1 MAAIIHRITNKSAF
15 NRLLIK
21 YLNSA
26 GVEYTANIGP
36 GDNNPREFCGMQY
49 SFKFQM
55 IEERS
60 GNPPIDAQEYTDYHL
75 EAGSTCDAQ
84 PPGNG
89 AGTGGPPP
97 SGEINT
103 KFKLRLIST
112 STAGSRQ
119 TNILNGVRMQ
129 SGEVVEFDAKNFKS
143 GVSVQSE
150 YDSNAFNLLT
160 TNKRFQLQGG
170 STLFIY
176 TTTKGEPGESSR
188 SFDLR
193 NIGNTIIEETIQFQ
207 PIQSPPQDNTNV
219 NVVIQLNGND
229 AYAVA

>member
-26 GVEYTANIGP
+26 GFEYTANIGP
-36 GDNNPREFCGMQY
+36 GDNEPKEFCGQQY
-49 SFKFQM
+49 SFKFQTV
-55 IEERS
+55 EERS
-60 GNPPIDAQEYTDYHL
+60 GNPPVDAQEYNDYTL
-75 EAGSTCDAQ
+75 EAGSTCDRQ

-89 AGTGGPPP
+89 AGTGDVPKDKV
-97 SGEINT
+97 NT
-103 KFKLRLIST
+103 IFKLRLIST
-112 STAGSRQ
+112 NTAGSKQ
-119 TNILNGVRMQ
+119 TNILNGVKMQ

-160 TNKRFQLQGG
+160 TNKRFQLQGE

-176 TTTKGEPGESSR
+176 TTTNQNIHINSFTHFSSK
-188 SFDLR
+188 SCDGGLR
-193 NIGNTIIEETIQFQ
+193 PTTETTIFSHLKYFFIAVFTC
-207 PIQSPPQDNTNV
+207 D
-219 NVVIQLNGND
+219 VVIDLIRSE
-229 AYAVA
+229 

>member
-36 GDNNPREFCGMQY
+36 NDNNPREFCGQQY
-49 SFKFQM
+49 SFKFQI

-60 GNPPIDAQEYTDYHL
+60 GNPPVDAQEYNHYTL

-89 AGTGGPPP
+89 AGTGGTPPP
-97 SGEINT
+97 GEINT

-112 STAGSRQ
+112 NTAGSTQ
-119 TNILNGVRMQ
+119 TNVLSGVRMA
-129 SGEVVEFDAKNFKS
+129 SGEVVEFDAKNFRS

-150 YDSNAFNLLT
+150 YDGKAFNLLT
-160 TNKRFQLQGG
+160 TNKRFQLQVD

-176 TTTKGEPGESSR
+176 TTTKGQPGESSR

-193 NIGNTIIEETIQFQ
+193 NI
-207 PIQSPPQDNTNV
+207 
-219 NVVIQLNGND
+219 
-229 AYAVA
+229 